1 MSNWNLGNIAWP
13 YFSNRDRYGP
23 WSSALPADV
32 SYQMA
37 MTYLSVMG
45 AAAIYMCYKVPTR
58 IRLIGLIVN
67 FLGLSIAV
75 VAYLRTIYVVNANVF
90 WTWNFTAEGTGVV
103 MLCHAIVSVG
113 SGFYPMAENRN
124 FLRRFSLFTIIIY
137 GLIALANLVYY
148 VQQRD
153 FHHPLTGAEVQK
165 LRDGILRANLYA
177 PQELAAQRAYEQSLS
192 LIPMG
197 DAVITGVNNWT
208 ELAWAEQ
215 DYYLRPST
223 VHYLTH
229 QIIMFFTCVWA
240 CVYLFKPL
248 IRHHKYG
255 PVGRS
260 IDSDAM
266 AVAVWYMSTLL
277 SLAFV
282 YGLLNFTYCFRNEL
296 IFVPQMQALD
306 LCTRITICPIF
317 FLPAPKF
324 LVRFYR
330 DHFQILKTQ
339 TTNSGTGGGSKGNS
353 TTRSWNS
360 IKKHG
365 HAPSVPD
372 SSTHNGSLMPTS
384 HADSD
389 LSRIDGSDVPKSSS
403 QKKFSSQELGTSD
416 PSSPGHLR
424 PPAPRCRCPSG
435 DSRLGLSG
443 DYEGDNVFCQGDHAD
458 SIHEEFDDVDIQMQT
473 FNRGAGNSLKKD
485 GGNR

>member
-1 MSNWNLGNIAWP
+1 MSNWNLGNITWP

-23 WSSALPADV
+23 WSSALPADL

-37 MTYLSVMG
+37 MTYLSAMG

-58 IRLIGLIVN
+58 IRFIGLIVN

-75 VAYLRTIYVVNANVF
+75 VGYLRTTYVVNSNVF

-103 MLCHAIVSVG
+103 ILCHAIVSVG
-113 SGFYPMAENRN
+113 SGFYPMTENRN
-124 FLRRFSLFTIIIY
+124 FLRHFSLFTVIIY

-153 FHHPLTGAEVQK
+153 FHHSLTGAEVQK
-165 LRDGILRANLYA
+165 LRDGILRVNLYA
-177 PQELAAQRAYEQSLS
+177 PQELAAQRAYEQSLG

-197 DAVITGVNNWT
+197 DAAITGVDNWT

-229 QIIMFFTCVWA
+229 QLIMFFTCVWA

-266 AVAVWYMSTLL
+266 AIAVWCMGYS
-277 SLAFV
+277 
-282 YGLLNFTYCFRNEL
+282 
-296 IFVPQMQALD
+296 IALD

-330 DHFQILKTQ
+330 DHFQMLQTQ
-339 TTNSGTGGGSKGNS
+339 ATNSGTGGGSKGNN

-360 IKKHG
+360 TKKHS
-365 HAPSVPD
+365 HAPVTAD
-372 SSTHNGSLMPTS
+372 SSTQTGTLMLAS
-384 HADSD
+384 HVDSD
-389 LSRIDGSDVPKSSS
+389 LSRIDGGDVPKRSS
-403 QKKFSSQELGTSD
+403 QKKFSSQQLDG
-416 PSSPGHLR
+416 PVPNSPGHLR
-424 PPAPRCRCPSG
+424 PLAPRCRFPSG

-443 DYEGDNVFCQGDHAD
+443 NYEGDNVSSQGDRAD
-458 SIHEEFDDVDIQMQT
+458 SIHEDFDDVDIQMQT
-473 FNRGAGNSLKKD
+473 FNRGTGNNQEKGSE
-485 GGNR
+485 NR